1 MFRLPYV
8 PRADD
13 LIEKAFSRGA
23 DKAKAQRSTRKGMR
37 DVRMR
42 MSEENRITSINAVIK
57 SDLNAIIDHF
67 PSYDQLPVFHQRLL
81 DLKVEKDN
89 YKKSLG
95 AVQWCADRVQ
105 KLEGKV
111 LPRIKKTRTTSSH
124 MKEFLGRTASF
135 IKQISAELDTL
146 VAIKSILLE
155 FPVVEDIPT
164 LVVAGYPNVGKSTF
178 MKNLTGSNVKVASYP
193 FTTQDIL
200 IGHTMI
206 RYTKYQII
214 DTPGILDRPMSER
227 NNIELQAIL
236 ALSELAD
243 AIVFIFDPT
252 QDEAPQ
258 INLMKEIEEGFGVP
272 VTVVIN
278 KSDAAGKVRVEELR
292 SKMGVPK
299 NLAISSLNAEE
310 CRSVFEH
317 IFIQQKTAS
326 G

>member
-1 MFRLPYV
+1 MFKLPYV

-23 DKAKAQRSTRKGMR
+23 AKAKEQRSTRKGTR

-42 MSEENRITSINAVIK
+42 MSEEDRIRSVNAVIK
-57 SDLNAIIDHF
+57 SDLNGVIQYF
-67 PSYDQLPVFHQRLL
+67 PSYDELPVFHQRLL
-81 DLKVEKDN
+81 DLKVDKDT

-111 LPRIKKTRTTSSH
+111 LPKIKRTHTTSSH

-135 IKQISAELDTL
+135 IKQISAELDAL

-200 IGHTMI
+200 IGHTKI

-214 DTPGILDRPMSER
+214 DTPGILDRPMNER

-243 AIVFIFDPT
+243 AILFIFDPT
-252 QDEAPQ
+252 QDEGPQ
-258 INLMKEIEEGFGVP
+258 VNLMKEIEEGFGVP

-278 KSDAAGKVRVEELR
+278 KSDSVDRGRLDELR
-292 SKMGVPK
+292 SRLGIPED
-299 NLAISSLNAEE
+299 LAISSLDAGD
-310 CRSVFEH
+310 CRRVFER
-317 IFIQQKTAS
+317 ILIKQKTVE